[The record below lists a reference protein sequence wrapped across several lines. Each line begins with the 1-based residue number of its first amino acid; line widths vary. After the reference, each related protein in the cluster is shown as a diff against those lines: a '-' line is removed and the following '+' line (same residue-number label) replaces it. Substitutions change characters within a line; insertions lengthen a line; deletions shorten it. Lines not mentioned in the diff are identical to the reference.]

1 MSTKK
6 EVPEA
11 IITAINVMLAPYGWK
26 FEDIDETIVKRI
38 EEPRFINVKD
48 AASYSGM
55 SRWLVRFGAR
65 QGFYAT
71 RKTGSKQKS
80 RLLIDKK
87 SFDNWI
93 DSRAS
98 GQTQNLGESANA

>member
-11 IITAINVMLAPYGWK
+11 IITAINIMLAPYGRK

-55 SRWLVRFGAR
+55 SGWLVRFELLRHAEN
-65 QGFYAT
+65 
-71 RKTGSKQKS
+71 RKQAEKPPA
-80 RLLIDKK
+80 D
-87 SFDNWI
+87 
-93 DSRAS
+93 
-98 GQTQNLGESANA
+98 

>member
-11 IITAINVMLAPYGWK
+11 IITAINVMLAPYGRK

-55 SRWLVRFGAR
+55 SRWLVRIGAR
-65 QGFYAT
+65 QGFSPRGKPEAN
-71 RKTGSKQKS
+71 RK
-80 RLLIDKK
+80 
-87 SFDNWI
+87 
-93 DSRAS
+93 A
-98 GQTQNLGESANA
+98 AC

>member
-11 IITAINVMLAPYGWK
+11 IITAINVMLAPYGRK

-55 SRWLVRFGAR
+55 SRWLVRS
-65 QGFYAT
+65 
-71 RKTGSKQKS
+71 GSTAAHPV
-80 RLLIDKK
+80 R
-87 SFDNWI
+87 
-93 DSRAS
+93 RR
-98 GQTQNLGESANA
+98 TSANRRTRENQLNPKGEQKYAEKR

>member
-11 IITAINVMLAPYGWK
+11 IVTAINVMLAPYGRK

-65 QGFYAT
+65 QGFLRDSEN
-71 RKTGSKQKS
+71 RK
-80 RLLIDKK
+80 
-87 SFDNWI
+87 
-93 DSRAS
+93 
-98 GQTQNLGESANA
+98 QTEKPPADRQEIV